1 MTERHF
7 IHIRENFWNEFEA
20 LLKTRKQEFRL
31 RAAEFPQLLRSLTGD
46 LNTAKAHGFDP
57 AIVERLNRLL
67 LDGNQKLCAVRTF
80 SFLAPVTFFAQ
91 DFPRAVRSH
100 WRSLGASMLLFY
112 GLFFFTMMLCIH
124 NDNFVHRIIGAET
137 AYQLEEMYDKESAH
151 YLKPR
156 EVTGDADMFAFYI
169 YNNVSIAFRI
179 FAGGLLA
186 GVGSL
191 LLLIFNAVFLGAAT
205 AYMMN
210 IGLSETFFSFT
221 SAHSAFELNGFVLSA
236 QAGLVLGYSFFVTKG
251 LSRIESLKKTGKAVS
266 PIIAG
271 AAILIFLAA
280 IIEAFWSSRHD
291 IPPFAH
297 YASGAAAWIFLV
309 FYLVLCGRGKKHSKE
324 KN

>member
-7 IHIRENFWNEFEA
+7 IHIRENSWNQFEA
-20 LLKTRKQEFRL
+20 LLKTGDREFKL
-31 RAAEFPQLLRSLTGD
+31 RAAEFPYLLRLLTGD
-46 LNTAKAHGFDP
+46 LNTAKANGFDP

-67 LDGNQKLCAVRTF
+67 LDGNQKLCGVRTF
-80 SFLAPVTFFAQ
+80 SFLAPVKFVVR
-91 DFPRAVRSH
+91 DFPNTVRSH
-100 WRSLGASMLLFY
+100 WRSLGVSALLFY
-112 GLFFFTMMLCIH
+112 GIFFFTMTLCIH
-124 NDNFVHRIIGAET
+124 NEIFVQRIIGPEM
-137 AYQLEEMYDKESAH
+137 AYQLEDMYDKDSAH

-169 YNNVSIAFRI
+169 YNNISIAFRI

-191 LLLIFNAVFLGAAT
+191 LLLILNAVFLGAAT
-205 AYMMN
+205 GYMMN

-236 QAGLVLGYSFFVTKG
+236 QAGLLLGYSFFATKG
-251 LSRIESLKKTGKAVS
+251 LSRIGSLKKTGKTVF
-266 PIIAG
+266 PLIAG
-271 AAILIFLAA
+271 AAVLIFLAA

-297 YASGAAAWIFLV
+297 YASGAATWIFLLL
-309 FYLVLCGRGKKHSKE
+309 YLVLCGRRKKCAKDRT
-324 KN
+324 